1 MITVYNAMNSIDA
14 HIIQNLLA
22 QQEIQAF
29 VLGEHLQSGVGEIP
43 ALGLVRVT
51 VSDTDYPQAKAIVAE
66 WEASTPIEEPSAYN
80 PDVMP

>member
-14 HIIQNLLA
+14 HIIKNLLA

-66 WEASTPIEEPSAYN
+66 WEARTPIEEPSAYN